1 MYVHGAVAG
10 PAGEF
15 VAVLDRG
22 HAADWVVLPW
32 WWQVRSV
39 ADVAV
44 VILLLGDVLWRRVHG
59 DVHDQHGDVVHD
71 VHCCRWLTRGE
82 VWMPLGEVAARD
94 YSYSATHHRSLLGE
108 LNTVGVFVTALS
120 GAGY

>member
-71 VHCCRWLTRGE
+71 VFACWCVPVAVLVFSSLTLAGPVSSDRCAGIHPT
-82 VWMPLGEVAARD
+82 WRP
-94 YSYSATHHRSLLGE
+94 E
-108 LNTVGVFVTALS
+108 L
-120 GAGY
+120 